1 MKNIQKKSNFK
12 FLLITITIISA
23 IFPLLVSAT
32 YTLGD
37 TDAPDINVTLAK
49 SDPAFVEPGK
59 VADIWILLSNEGS
72 AIKNTKITF
81 IDNYPVSLTS
91 ESERVKTI
99 SYIAEYY
106 QMRYSVKIDPK
117 AEIGTYYIKLRY
129 SLGDGFNTEIEK
141 EIPITIKKSQSI
153 ITIEDVSV
161 TPEIIAPGETTK
173 IALKINNPSES
184 TILRNIEV
192 NLGLSATTIGT
203 EIVDLPFIPKGSS
216 SSKSI
221 SELFAHETSVV
232 EFSLVA
238 YPSADSKLYKIP
250 LTIKYTD
257 DKGFNYTKSE
267 LIGISINTKPE
278 LLVTLENTELNKQVV
293 EGKITIN
300 LINKGLNDI
309 KFVTVT
315 LLPTEEYDTLSAS
328 NIIYVGNIDSDDF
341 ETADFKI
348 KTNNITDKTTIK
360 AKIEYRDAF
369 NTIHESQE
377 SILLLLQEPQQ
388 QKNGIITKI
397 IIGVLIVGIIIYFVL
412 RKKKQRI

>member
-1 MKNIQKKSNFK
+1 M
-12 FLLITITIISA
+12 
-23 IFPLLVSAT
+23 
-32 YTLGD
+32 
-37 TDAPDINVTLAK
+37 
-49 SDPAFVEPGK
+49 
-59 VADIWILLSNEGS
+59 
-72 AIKNTKITF
+72 
-81 IDNYPVSLTS
+81 
-91 ESERVKTI
+91 
-99 SYIAEYY
+99 
-106 QMRYSVKIDPK
+106 
-117 AEIGTYYIKLRY
+117 
-129 SLGDGFNTEIEK
+129 
-141 EIPITIKKSQSI
+141 
-153 ITIEDVSV
+153 
-161 TPEIIAPGETTK
+161 
-173 IALKINNPSES
+173 
-184 TILRNIEV
+184 
-192 NLGLSATTIGT
+192 
-203 EIVDLPFIPKGSS
+203 PFIPKGSS